1 MNYVNSDYF
10 SMSLKPPKP
19 SLSNSSLPNL
29 AKQSNEKVMGATFA
43 GLTFNLAH
51 KKS

>member
-1 MNYVNSDYF
+1 MDYYF
-10 SMSLKPPKP
+10 SQSLKPPKP
-19 SLSNSSLPNL
+19 SKSNSLLPHL
-29 AKQSNEKVMGATFA
+29 VKQSNDKVMGATFA

>member
-1 MNYVNSDYF
+1 MDYANSDYF

-19 SLSNSSLPNL
+19 SQSNSLLPTFT
-29 AKQSNEKVMGATFA
+29 KQSNEKVMGATFA